1 MPTAVR
7 VNHQKVHRVAAHVE
21 NAQSHSSNLAG
32 TNSIRREV
40 GGAIIGYRLF
50 L

>member
-7 VNHQKVHRVAAHVE
+7 VDHKQMNRVAAHVE

>member
-1 MPTAVR
+1 MPTAVC

-21 NAQSHSSNLAG
+21 NAQSNLLNLAG
-32 TNSIRREV
+32 TNRIRREV
-40 GGAIIGYRLF
+40 GGAIIGYRLS